1 MIKILQNAIDRLST
15 LPGIGERSAQRL
27 ALFLLKQPR
36 ENVELLGNAL
46 IDLRNK
52 VKYCKV
58 CNMISEDDVC
68 PICADRRRNRSMIC
82 VVESIRDVMRI
93 EETGEFHGTYHVLG
107 GVISPMDGVGPD
119 DLAIDSLVERASSDE
134 VAEVILAISKGME
147 GETTIFY
154 INKLLS
160 AKGIKVSM
168 IAKGVGFGD
177 DLEYTDTLTLG
188 MSIRNRVPVD

>member
-1 MIKILQNAIDRLST
+1 MIKILQNAIDQLSK

-58 CNMISEDDVC
+58 CNMISEDDIC
-68 PICADRRRNRSMIC
+68 PICADNRRNKSIIC
-82 VVESIRDVMRI
+82 VVESIRDVIHI
-93 EETGEFHGTYHVLG
+93 EETGEFNGTYHVLG

-119 DLAIDSLVERASSDE
+119 DLTIASLLKRASSDE
-134 VAEVILAISKGME
+134 VKEIILAISKGME

-160 AKGIKVSM
+160 VKGIKVSM

-188 MSIRNRVPVD
+188 MSIKNRVPIN